1 MKDHLRDLL
10 SPADDGRGFTDAV
23 LLRAS
28 GALARRRQAVEDEPL
43 LGWLGQWARPWLVA
57 ALFVVA
63 VAGIVPAMPGEPAE
77 GAAAVESTTATEY
90 PVLATTL
97 PEDVIA
103 LAVEPRE

>member
-10 SPADDGRGFTDAV
+10 TPADDGRGFTDAV
-23 LLRAS
+23 LFQAS

-63 VAGIVPAMPGEPAE
+63 IIGIGPAMPGDQVDTAT
-77 GAAAVESTTATEY
+77 AAESTTASEY

-97 PEDVIA
+97 PEDVVA